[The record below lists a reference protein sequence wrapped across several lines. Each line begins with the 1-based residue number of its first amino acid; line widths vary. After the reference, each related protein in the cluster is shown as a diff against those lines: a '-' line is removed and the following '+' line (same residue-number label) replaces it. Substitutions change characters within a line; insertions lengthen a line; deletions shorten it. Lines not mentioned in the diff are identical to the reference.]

1 MTVILQRTACVPSA
15 FCAVITAVPEA
26 APTTVPF
33 DTDTTFGSELPHVI
47 IAPSVFETVKV
58 WLAPVSRTRDDW
70 LIVIGAGRPFTVTRQ
85 DASLPLPSIVVA
97 EMTTAPACNASR
109 LPDWSTRTIF
119 SSLLV
124 QCTLLLFADTGAA
137 FAFSFRMSPSVITIP
152 RLLKVSLVT
161 GCSTTTLHLSFFLP
175 TFAVMTAVPFFFAVT
190 FPFALTVAT
199 ERFELVKRTFF
210 FVPRT
215 FSEAERPFS
224 SVRFV

>member
-1 MTVILQRTACVPSA
+1 MKNTKSVHPHKLAAAAVILACM
-15 FCAVITAVPEA
+15 
-26 APTTVPF
+26 
-33 DTDTTFGSELPHVI
+33 L
-47 IAPSVFETVKV
+47 
-58 WLAPVSRTRDDW
+58 
-70 LIVIGAGRPFTVTRQ
+70 GAG
-85 DASLPLPSIVVA
+85 L
-97 EMTTAPACNASR
+97 
-109 LPDWSTRTIF
+109 
-119 SSLLV
+119 
-124 QCTLLLFADTGAA
+124 
-137 FAFSFRMSPSVITIP
+137 
-152 RLLKVSLVT
+152 T